1 MTIETFTVDGLTL
14 GGRVVEA
21 EQLDGT
27 FGETHIAEDV
37 TILQIARSPMTAV
50 AAKVGRTVT
59 FRERRHRIMRRIES
73 VNRTAYDLHLEA
85 IT

>member
-1 MTIETFTVDGLTL
+1 MTIETFTVDGLRL

-27 FGETHIAEDV
+27 FSESHVTEDV
-37 TILQIARSPMTAV
+37 TILQVARSPVTAV
-50 AAKVGRTVT
+50 AAKVGRTVI

-73 VNRTAYDLHLEA
+73 TNRTAYDLHLEA
-85 IT
+85 V